1 LSDLLAFGTLLPC
14 DECEG
19 QLVFRSGVGYQCLGY
34 KNEWLKCDKVMV
46 EPRRVEFKIPPHILE
61 NDDFL

>member
-1 LSDLLAFGTLLPC
+1 MAFGVLNPC

-34 KNEWLKCDKVMV
+34 KNEWLKCEKVFLDP
-46 EPRRVEFKIPPHILE
+46 PRSKFEIPSHLLE
-61 NDDFL
+61 NDNFL